1 MARVIGKIVTE
12 LRTEFVQTCAGRRGR
27 GAAAGPEPPPLR
39 DVWREAAF
47 SVIAQSLVRR
57 ERAQLR
63 KRHVEEFYRSGS
75 CPRRSAELRP
85 WLLRLPDPE
94 QREQATQ
101 HVLTVWAD
109 AALETVSRRR
119 RTIWTACSRAWGD
132 ARGGARPGAQEAI
145 DG

>member
-1 MARVIGKIVTE
+1 M
-12 LRTEFVQTCAGRRGR
+12 
-27 GAAAGPEPPPLR
+27 
-39 DVWREAAF
+39 
-47 SVIAQSLVRR
+47 IAQTLVRR

-63 KRHVEEFYRSGS
+63 KRHVEEFYRERFV
-75 CPRRSAELRP
+75 PEAMDELRP

-109 AALETVSRRR
+109 AALQTCLATPDDLEGVLAR
-119 RTIWTACSRAWGD
+119 WGE
-132 ARGGARPGAQEAI
+132 ARQAALAQALMEAI